1 MANFNFKA
9 EDLRV
14 DSIAVMLP
22 GPQSKVAGS
31 IPLGSKLNLI
41 VRTRLGI
48 TEVIQDVRSVQCGTN
63 LMAAFLCNVYVP
75 TGQ

>member
-1 MANFNFKA
+1 MRIYYIKFIYKFIAISNLR
-9 EDLRV
+9 DLRV

-31 IPLGSKLNLI
+31 IPLGGKLNLI

-48 TEVIQDVRSVQCGTN
+48 TKVIQDVRSVQ
-63 LMAAFLCNVYVP
+63 
-75 TGQ
+75 